1 MLVHRRERI
10 ILLTFLIPALLLLVV
25 FLGIPTLWA
34 VYLSFTDRALSGEQA
49 RHVSFIGL
57 DNYVSLFQ
65 DPNFYQSLWLTLVFV
80 FLSAIVGQ
88 FVLGLLAALL
98 LNRKGLRGDA
108 LFSAAILMPLVVPE
122 TIAAYAWGS
131 MLAPGAYG
139 MANKL
144 IGLFGVPPVDWL
156 QQQPMAAIIVVNIWR
171 GIAFAMIIFLAALQ
185 GIQPD
190 ILEAAAI
197 DGAGAW
203 RRLIYVTLPLLRYA
217 ILLYMLLTTIFTFGI
232 FGLVYVL
239 TAGGPGT
246 ATQILGIYIYQTSFR
261 FFQLGYGSAA
271 AVVTLLIAL
280 ALGLFYVR
288 ALQAEGTT

>member
-1 MLVHRRERI
+1 MFVHRRERI
-10 ILLTFLIPALLLLVV
+10 VLLSFLLPALLLLAI
-25 FLGIPTLWA
+25 FLLVPALWA
-34 VYLSFTDRALSGEQA
+34 VYLSLTDRALSGEQA
-49 RHVSFIGL
+49 RHFDFIGL
-57 DNYVSLFQ
+57 QNYVTLFQ
-65 DPNFYQSLWLTLVFV
+65 DPSFYQSLWITLLFV

-108 LFSAAILMPLVVPE
+108 LFSAAILLPLIVPE

-131 MLAPGAYG
+131 MLASGTYG
-139 MANKL
+139 MANKMS
-144 IGLFGVPPVDWL
+144 GLLGIPPVDWL
-156 QQQPMAAIIVVNIWR
+156 QQQPLAAIIVMNIWR

-185 GIQPD
+185 GIQPEV
-190 ILEAAAI
+190 LEAAAI
-197 DGAGAW
+197 DGAGA
-203 RRLIYVTLPLLRYA
+203 RGRLVYITLPLLRFA
-217 ILLYMLLTTIFTFGI
+217 ILLYMLLTTISTFGI

-261 FFQLGYGSAA
+261 FFELGYGSAA

-288 ALQAEGTT
+288 ALQTEGAT

>member
-1 MLVHRRERI
+1 LAASGRQCYTGGIVRRR
-10 ILLTFLIPALLLLVV
+10 
-25 FLGIPTLWA
+25 TLFA
-34 VYLSFTDRALSGEQA
+34 GVLC
-49 RHVSFIGL
+49 
-57 DNYVSLFQ
+57 SLFQ
-65 DPNFYQSLWLTLVFV
+65 DPSFYQSLWLTLVFV

-98 LNRKGLRGDA
+98 LNRKGLRGEA

-122 TIAAYAWGS
+122 TIAAYAWAS

-156 QQQPMAAIIVVNIWR
+156 QQQPMAAIIIVNIWR

-271 AVVTLLIAL
+271 AVVTRLIAL
-280 ALGLFYVR
+280 SLGLFYVR

>member
-25 FLGIPTLWA
+25 FLGIPALWA
-34 VYLSFTDRALSGEQA
+34 VYLSLTDRALSGEQA
-49 RHVSFIGL
+49 RHFTFVGL
-57 DNYVSLFQ
+57 DNYISLFQ
-65 DPNFYQSLWLTLVFV
+65 DPTFYQSLWLTLVFV

-131 MLAPGAYG
+131 MLASGAYG
-139 MANKL
+139 VANKL
-144 IGLFGVPPVDWL
+144 IGLVGVPPVDWL
-156 QQQPMAAIIVVNIWR
+156 QQQPMAAIIIMNIWR

-185 GIQPD
+185 GIQPE

-271 AVVTLLIAL
+271 AVVTLLVAL